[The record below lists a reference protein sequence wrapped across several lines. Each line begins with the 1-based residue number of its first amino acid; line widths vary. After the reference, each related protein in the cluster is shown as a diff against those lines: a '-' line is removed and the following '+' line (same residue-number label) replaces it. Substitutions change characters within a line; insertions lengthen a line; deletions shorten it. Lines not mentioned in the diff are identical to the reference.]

1 MKAKQ
6 PRFTNGVIGNEI
18 IGDPPRDTRGSPQT
32 KSFGYQVLGFGSGGS
47 TPPPIG
53 VEYLIV
59 GGGGSGGNNRFHG
72 GGGGAGGFR
81 TNVGESLVYTS
92 GIVYTVTVGEGGTT
106 PVPGGDGMNNSGNLS
121 SIADDQGNDPIAS
134 AGGGRGGLD
143 TIQGSQ
149 QTPGQLGG
157 GGDGG
162 SGGGTSI
169 NTSTAWG
176 LGNVPS
182 TDPSQGNNGN
192 KHNSPY
198 RNGGGGGAGQAG
210 VYPGGAGGAG
220 TSNSITG
227 SAVTYAGGGGGGQY
241 PSGGGGAGGAGGGG
255 AGSSGD
261 GGDGTDGLG
270 GGGGGAERAGSGGG
284 GDGGDGVVIL
294 RMLTSDYSGTTSG
307 SPTITT
313 DGGDTIIKY
322 LADGTYTS

>member
-47 TPPPIG
+47 TPDPIG

-81 TNVGESLVYTS
+81 TNVGETLVYNS

-106 PVPGGDGMNNSGNLS
+106 PVPGGDGTNNPGSLS
-121 SIADDQGNDPIAS
+121 SVADDQGNDPIAS

-143 TIQGSQ
+143 TIAGSQ
-149 QTPGQLGG
+149 QTPGQVGG
-157 GGDGG
+157 GGNGG

-169 NTSTAWG
+169 NSSLYG

-192 KHNSPY
+192 IYNNTSAY

-210 VYPGGAGGAG
+210 ITPNGIGGAG
-220 TSNSITG
+220 TSRRRKSWKWRWRRRRRWSSFFKNAYVRLFRNYIRFSNSHNRWWRHN
-227 SAVTYAGGGGGGQY
+227 S
-241 PSGGGGAGGAGGGG
+241 
-255 AGSSGD
+255 
-261 GGDGTDGLG
+261 
-270 GGGGGAERAGSGGG
+270 
-284 GDGGDGVVIL
+284 
-294 RMLTSDYSGTTSG
+294 
-307 SPTITT
+307 
-313 DGGDTIIKY
+313 
-322 LADGTYTS
+322 